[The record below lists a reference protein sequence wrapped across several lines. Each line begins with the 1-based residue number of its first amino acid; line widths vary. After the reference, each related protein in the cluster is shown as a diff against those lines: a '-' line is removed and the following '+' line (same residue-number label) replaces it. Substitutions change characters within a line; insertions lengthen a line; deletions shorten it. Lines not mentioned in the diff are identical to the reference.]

1 MGLFSSRKK
10 KREEMKATRAA
21 YYREKYRQLYDHYK
35 KMKPT
40 MLSKEF
46 KLYKQKDLKHLTW
59 FERLC
64 HIAGKILK
72 VNFGGKTKQNMD
84 GALLFTGSSIT
95 SSEVFSLSV
104 LTIISFCI
112 LGIVVIALGVNIMAL
127 LFIIMA
133 GIGLGYYFTTYPS
146 IMAKEF
152 RINASSQVVL
162 AVLYMVISMRISP
175 NLERALRFAAANV
188 SGELAWDIRRLLWS
202 IEMGTYTS
210 ANEALTEYI
219 SKWKQDNA
227 EFAESLRLIRDSQL
241 EPPDRAEMMLDES
254 LNIILDGT
262 KTRMK
267 HYAQELNTPVMVI
280 HMMGI
285 IMPVMGSVM
294 APLAAVFL
302 ADMISPIHLIA
313 MYNIALPLFIVW
325 FINTILKKR
334 PSTFSQVDISSHPD
348 VPKKGCFIVG
358 GGKRKYSIP
367 VLPISILII
376 VALCFLPVMFFSSN
390 PHMLIPDEEMG
401 DSCNFFG
408 TSVENCSFNSMFMSI
423 LITLGIS
430 MSLATYFFLAN
441 YQKMSIQSDV
451 ETTETEFEVALFQ
464 FGNRISGGIP
474 TELALENSIQDV
486 KDLKIAGLFQRALL
500 NIRNLGMTFRE
511 AFFNEK
517 YGAIHYYPSQ
527 LVKNIMYMIIDIAQ
541 KGVRYASQSMLIIS
555 RYLKN
560 IRETQE
566 YLREILSESVSSMN
580 FQAYMLTPM
589 ITGLVVAMAQI
600 IINVL
605 SILGARLTT
614 LTEGTDMGMG
624 ESLMDASIFGSGT
637 TSISPALFQ
646 LIIGIYLI
654 EIIIILAMFI
664 TKITHGDNKTMQWYL
679 AGKILVIAV
688 IMYFMVAVGSSMIFG
703 DLIAQ
708 SVENIL

>member
-1 MGLFSSRKK
+1 MGLFGGRKK
-10 KREEMKATRAA
+10 KTEEIRAAKAT
-21 YYREKYRQLYDHYK
+21 YYRERYKQLYEQYR
-35 KMKPT
+35 KMRPT
-40 MLSKEF
+40 TLSKEF
-46 KLYKQKDLKHLTW
+46 KLYKQKDLQHRSW
-59 FERLC
+59 FEKLC
-64 HIAGKILK
+64 SVAGKILK
-72 VNFGGKTKQNMD
+72 VDMGGNTKQKIES
-84 GALLFTGSSIT
+84 ALIFAGSTVTPSD
-95 SSEVFSLSV
+95 VFALSV
-104 LTIISFCI
+104 LTIIAFSI
-112 LGIVVIALGVNIMAL
+112 IGIVVVVLGVTPMAL
-127 LFIIMA
+127 LFILMG
-133 GIGLGYYFTTYPS
+133 GIGLAYYFIIYPS

-188 SGELAWDIRRLLWS
+188 SGELAWDMRRLLWS
-202 IEMGTYTS
+202 IEMGGYTS
-210 ANEALTEYI
+210 ANAALTDYI
-219 SKWKQDNA
+219 SKWKQDNS

-241 EPPDRAEMMLDES
+241 EPPDRAETMLDES

-302 ADMISPIHLIA
+302 ADMISPWHLIA

-334 PSTFSQVDISSHPD
+334 PSTFSQVDISAHPD
-348 VPKKGCFIVG
+348 VPKKGCFNI
-358 GGKRKYSIP
+358 GKGSKKYSIP
-367 VLPISILII
+367 VLPLSILVLFVLAFI
-376 VALCFLPVMFFSSN
+376 PVLFFSSN
-390 PHMLIPDEEMG
+390 MQTLIPDKEMG
-401 DSCNFFG
+401 DACNFFG
-408 TSVENCSFNSMFMSI
+408 SEVENCSFISMAMSM

-430 MSLATYFFLAN
+430 MSLALYFFLTN
-441 YQKMSIQSDV
+441 YQKMGIQSTV
-451 ETTETEFEVALFQ
+451 EDTEMEFEVALFQ
-464 FGNRISGGIP
+464 FGNRISGGVP

-486 KDLKIAGLFQRALL
+486 KDLKIAGLFSRALM

-511 AFFNEK
+511 AFFNEQ
-517 YGAIHYYPSQ
+517 YGAIHYYPSH

-541 KGVRYASQSMLIIS
+541 KGVKYASESMLIIS

-566 YLREILSESVSSMN
+566 YLRDILSESVSSMN

-605 SILGARLTT
+605 SILGSRLKAMTAGGE
-614 LTEGTDMGMG
+614 LGMG
-624 ESLMDASIFGSGT
+624 EALMDSSILGSGGS
-637 TSISPALFQ
+637 SIAPAVFQ
-646 LIIGIYLI
+646 LIIGTYLI
-654 EIIIILAMFI
+654 EIIIILAIFI

-679 AGKILVIAV
+679 AGKILIISVI
-688 IMYFMVAVGSSMIFG
+688 IYFMVALGSSMMFG

-708 SVENIL
+708 SVQNII